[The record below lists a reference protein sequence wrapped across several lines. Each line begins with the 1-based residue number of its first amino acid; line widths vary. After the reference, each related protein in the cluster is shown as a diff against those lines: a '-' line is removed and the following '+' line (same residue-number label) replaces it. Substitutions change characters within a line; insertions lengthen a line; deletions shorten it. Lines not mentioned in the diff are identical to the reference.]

1 MSRVINRYP
10 CCMSTAPETPENP
23 PIIVQG
29 YTPRYRKAV
38 SHLLVIEGGH
48 VNDPLDRGGETK
60 YGISLRFLAA
70 EGAFDDDG
78 DGKADFDL
86 DMDGDIDG
94 ADIRALTK
102 GDAIY
107 LFHRCF
113 WQRLQAEIFP
123 EPLGEMMF
131 DQAVNGGLTTA
142 RKLLQRAINQCL
154 LQIPM
159 SSPRHGLLN
168 VDGRIGAETRAAM
181 MDVTAW
187 PQLSVPAL
195 VTAYRDA
202 ARERY
207 RLIAR
212 RFPSQQRYLNGWLAR
227 ADQLGR

>member
-1 MSRVINRYP
+1 
-10 CCMSTAPETPENP
+10 MSTAPETPENP

-29 YTPRYRKAV
+29 YTPRYWKAASRLIGV
-38 SHLLVIEGGH
+38 EGGH

-60 YGISLRFLAA
+60 YGVSLRFLAA

-94 ADIRALTK
+94 ADIRLLTK
-102 GDAIY
+102 GDATY

-113 WQRLQAEIFP
+113 WQRLQAETFA

-131 DQAVNGGLTTA
+131 DQAVNGGLTTG
-142 RKLLQRAINQCL
+142 RKLLQRAVNQCL

-159 SSPRHGLLN
+159 SATRRGLLT
-168 VDGRIGAETRAAM
+168 VDGDIADMTRAALN
-181 MDVTAW
+181 DVMTW
-187 PQLSVPAL
+187 PKLGVPAL

>member
-1 MSRVINRYP
+1 
-10 CCMSTAPETPENP
+10 MSTAPETPENP
-23 PIIVQG
+23 PIVVQG
-29 YTPRYRKAV
+29 YTLRYRKAV
-38 SHLLVIEGGH
+38 SRLLGVEGGH
-48 VNDPLDRGGETK
+48 VNDPVDRGGETK
-60 YGISLRFLAA
+60 FGISLRFLAA
-70 EGAFDDDG
+70 EGAFDEDG

-107 LFHRCF
+107 LYHRCF
-113 WQRLQAEIFP
+113 WQPLQAEAFA

-131 DQAVNGGLTTA
+131 DQAVNGGITTG
-142 RKLLQRAINQCL
+142 RKLLQRAVNECL

-159 SSPRHGLLN
+159 SATRRGLLK
-168 VDGRIGAETRAAM
+168 VDGQIGNATRAAI

-187 PQLSVPAL
+187 PQLGVPAL

-207 RLIAR
+207 RAIAR